1 MHSGLLAKKSR
12 WLKVWRQRCFEL
24 LASGEL
30 VYSHQGRELGRVA
43 LKGAAVTTPSS
54 CCHSK
59 REFVVRSAGQVL
71 TLRATDTDERD
82 TWVRK
87 LNACAFLAARLAES
101 DLHWSLLPRLVRPQ
115 TLLWCHG

>member
-1 MHSGLLAKKSR
+1 M
-12 WLKVWRQRCFEL
+12 WRQRCFEL

-43 LKGAAVTTPSS
+43 LAGVTVTTPSS
-54 CCHSK
+54 GWFSE

-71 TLRATDTDERD
+71 TLRATDAYDQD

-101 DLHWSLLPRLVRPQ
+101 DLHWSLLPRLVKPQ
-115 TLLWCHG
+115 TLL